1 MTSAIAD
8 HPTSRMFYF
17 DNPKEGTYFWKQ
29 FLAGVFMVIATTG
42 LDQDMTRYCN
52 TAQTTKK
59 RTAAPSIFDTKKN
72 HAPAL

>member
-29 FLAGVFMVIATTG
+29 FLAGVFMVIATTVS
-42 LDQDMTRYCN
+42 TR
-52 TAQTTKK
+52 
-59 RTAAPSIFDTKKN
+59 I
-72 HAPAL
+72 